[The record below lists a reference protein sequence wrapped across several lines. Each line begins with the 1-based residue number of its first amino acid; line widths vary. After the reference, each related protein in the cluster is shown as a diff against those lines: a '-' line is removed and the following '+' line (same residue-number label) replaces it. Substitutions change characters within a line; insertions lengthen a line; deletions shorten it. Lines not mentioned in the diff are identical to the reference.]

1 MEITLSSCHLV
12 IPSSL
17 SPNETTMKLSL
28 FWKLM
33 LAFAL
38 VVVIGLGAIV
48 VLANQVTSN
57 ELHQFMM
64 NEPAMQGMM
73 GQGNGMLGR
82 GPAAAQQVVI
92 GRVNQAILIGGGIA
106 LVAALVVGFVVFR
119 AITHPIDQLN
129 HAAHALGRGDLSA
142 RVTTAAQ
149 PSRLGN
155 DELTDLGATF
165 NVMADS
171 LQKAEVLRRDM
182 TADIAHELRT
192 PLAVMRGNLEAMLDG
207 VYPPDAEHLQPVLN
221 QVHLL
226 TRLVEDL
233 RTLALAEAGQL
244 PLSKRPIDL
253 GHLIETTLASFQAE
267 AATQRVTLTAHALD
281 PLPAIGLDPDR
292 VQQTIGILIANA
304 LRHTPAD
311 GSIKITLHHDKVQA
325 IIEVTDSGAGIPPGD
340 LPHVFERFYRADKSR
355 ARESGGSGLGLA
367 IAKSIVQAH
376 GGSINASSELGKG
389 TLVRFT
395 LPLKSDRVTG

>member
-1 MEITLSSCHLV
+1 
-12 IPSSL
+12 
-17 SPNETTMKLSL
+17 MKLSL

-33 LAFAL
+33 LAFA
-38 VVVIGLGAIV
+38 VVVGIGLGAVV
-48 VLANQVTSN
+48 VLANQVTTR
-57 ELHQFMM
+57 ELHQLMM
-64 NEPAMQGMM
+64 GNGGQGMM
-73 GQGNGMLGR
+73 GQGGPPAMAGAGLG
-82 GPAAAQQVVI
+82 QQGVI
-92 GRVNQAILIGGGIA
+92 DRVNQAVLIGGGIA
-106 LVAALVVGFVVFR
+106 LMAALVIGFVVFR

-129 HAAHALGRGDLSA
+129 RAAHALGRGDLSA
-142 RVTTAAQ
+142 RVAEAQ
-149 PSRLGN
+149 SSRLGN
-155 DELTDLGATF
+155 DELTELGATF
-165 NVMADS
+165 NVMANS
-171 LQKAEVLRRDM
+171 LQQAEVLRRDM

-244 PLSKRPIDL
+244 PLSKRPTDL
-253 GHLIETTLASFQAE
+253 GRLIETTLASFQAD
-267 AATQRVTLTAHALD
+267 AATQRVTLTATSID
-281 PLPAIGLDPDR
+281 QLPAIEIDPDR

-311 GSIKITLHHDKVQA
+311 GSIKITLRLDQA
-325 IIEVTDSGAGIPPGD
+325 QAVIEVADSGAGIPPDD

-355 ARESGGSGLGLA
+355 SRDSGGSGLGLA

-376 GGSINASSELGKG
+376 GGSIGASSEVGHG
-389 TLVRFT
+389 TILRFT
-395 LPLKSDRVTG
+395 LPLNVTR